1 MCVEVVMFSTEHGG
15 KRTRKKSWVRTVQC
29 SDGWWLVADD
39 KINVC
44 FILDKKV
51 IAGSVRPRP
60 APAPGTVIVQ
70 PRCGGGD
77 TASYLAQAGAEL
89 GAE

>member
-1 MCVEVVMFSTEHGG
+1 MLSTAPSG
-15 KRTRKKSWVRTVQC
+15 KRTRKKSWVRTVY
-29 SDGWWLVADD
+29 WRLVADD

-77 TASYLAQAGAEL
+77 TASYLAQGGAEL
-89 GAE
+89 GGECQRILGAI